1 MNAAWNRK
9 ILKAL
14 QLGLPLLLLFLLI
27 LLFIYQSDVKRHKQ
41 LHNLNRFL
49 AQTEV
54 QDSNSLYHGVKIGLA
69 LGGGGAKGFAHI
81 GVVKVLEENHIPIDV
96 VVGTSAGAVVGV
108 LYAYGFDWYHI
119 QKILKNVG
127 VALFDFSLSSN
138 GFIQG
143 GKLRELIN
151 SSVNYLPIQDFSRAF
166 AAVATDLGSGEV
178 QLLAKGDAGQAVQAS
193 SSIPAIFQPT
203 EIGGHLYVDGGL
215 SAPVPVSQT
224 RQMGADVVI
233 AVDISDR
240 IQAPGSFYQP
250 TSWFSTIDQT
260 VTILLNKQLMQE
272 LKKADVVIQPNIQ
285 SVPFFNFLSID
296 PAVKEGEEA
305 ARRALPNIKEA
316 VRKYKQEHG
325 IK

>member
-1 MNAAWNRK
+1 M
-9 ILKAL
+9 
-14 QLGLPLLLLFLLI
+14 LFLLI
-27 LLFIYQSDVKRHKQ
+27 LLFIYQSDVRRHKQ
-41 LHNLNRFL
+41 LRNLDQFL

-54 QDSNSLYHGVKIGLA
+54 QDNGPNSFYHGVKIGLA

-119 QKILKNVG
+119 QQILKNVG

-138 GFIQG
+138 GFIEG

-166 AAVATDLGSGEV
+166 AAVATDLGSGAV
-178 QLLAKGDAGQAVQAS
+178 QLLAKGDAGRAVQAS

-224 RQMGADVVI
+224 RQMGADIVI

-240 IQAPGSFYQP
+240 TQAPGSFYQP

-260 VTILLNKQLMQE
+260 VTILLNKQLIRE
-272 LKKADVVIQPNIQ
+272 LKKADVVIQPDIQ

-305 ARRALPNIKEA
+305 ARRALPKIKEA
-316 VRKYKQEHG
+316 VRKYKEEHG